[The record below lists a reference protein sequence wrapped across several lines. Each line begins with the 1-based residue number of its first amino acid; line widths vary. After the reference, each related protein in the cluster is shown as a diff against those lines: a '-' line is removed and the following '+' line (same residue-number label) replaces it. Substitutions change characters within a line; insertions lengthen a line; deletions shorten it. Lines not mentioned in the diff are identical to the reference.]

1 MAEDSNNAQ
10 SKGDDRFLVTDRQ
23 EIVRIFRGLAK
34 KKGHLL
40 RAIMREGSE
49 LPSMVLGV
57 APETDGLY
65 VDCTAS
71 ASDNR
76 RLEGSG
82 RIHFVTMV
90 EGVKIEWISN
100 QAKQTVFEGRS
111 AFELPIPAQV
121 QRVQRRECYRLDTPL
136 NNPLT
141 CALRL
146 ENAEVLVVTIVDV
159 SIGGIGVSLPDS
171 AEKNLER
178 GAIFPGCKIDLPGAG
193 EVDVTL
199 RVQMTWEITLK
210 NGNQSRRAGLEFVDL
225 RTGAESMIQRY
236 MVKLERERINN
247 V

>member
-1 MAEDSNNAQ
+1 MAEDSKNN
-10 SKGDDRFLVTDRQ
+10 GDDRFQVTDRQ

-40 RAIMREGSE
+40 RAILREGSE
-49 LPSMVLGV
+49 LPSMVLGIV
-57 APETDGLY
+57 PEANGLY

-71 ASDNR
+71 TSDNK

-90 EGVKIEWISN
+90 EGVKIEWISS
-100 QAKQTVFEGRS
+100 QARQTVFEGKT
-111 AFELPIPAQV
+111 AFELPIPTQV

-146 ENAEVLVVTIVDV
+146 EDGESLVVNIVDISV
-159 SIGGIGVSLPDS
+159 GGVGVSLPDS

-178 GAIFPGCKIDLPGAG
+178 GAVFPGCKIDLQGMG
-193 EVDVTL
+193 VIDVTL
-199 RVQMTWEITLK
+199 RVQMTWDITLK
-210 NGNQSRRAGLEFVDL
+210 NGNLSRRAGLEFVDL
-225 RTGAESMIQRY
+225 RSAVESMVQRY
-236 MVKLERERINN
+236 MVKLERDRINN